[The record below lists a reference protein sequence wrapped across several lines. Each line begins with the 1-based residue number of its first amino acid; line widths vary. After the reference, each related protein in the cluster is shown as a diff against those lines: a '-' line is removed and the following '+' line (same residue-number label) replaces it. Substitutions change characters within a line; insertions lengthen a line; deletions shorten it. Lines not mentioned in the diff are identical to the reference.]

1 MSRRIRPYPRCTATT
16 KSGLTCS
23 RRVTDG
29 LQPAICHVH
38 RLAMKGGGG
47 LTRPVPFDPLTK
59 LKRIAAQDAHP
70 KQLDAIKQLLE
81 RTGCPRCAAEC
92 QKRADWPSVF
102 ARLTPDERRTIHETT
117 RAAQATVDQLF
128 ALARSRPIVDAP
140 PPIDDADDAD
150 DADPS
155 PVVATPEA
163 DVLGP
168 DEVEL

>member
-38 RLAMKGGGG
+38 RAAMNGGVG

-59 LKRIAAQDAHP
+59 LTRIAAQDAHP
-70 KQLDAIKQLLE
+70 KQLEAIKQLLE
-81 RTGCPRCAAEC
+81 HRCPRCAAER
-92 QKRADWPSVF
+92 QKRDDWPSIF
-102 ARLTPDERRTIHETT
+102 ARLTSDERRTIHETI

-128 ALARSRPIVDAP
+128 ALARRRPIVDAP
-140 PPIDDADDAD
+140 APAPIEDD

-155 PVVATPEA
+155 PAIAPATPEV
-163 DVLGP
+163 DILGP